1 MNLIQAIAGARRIPS
16 VVTPRIIQTNC
27 LHEYDPG
34 KYTSGSTLVD
44 QQGNRNLT
52 ISGATYQSSP
62 PAFDYDG
69 TNDSITSA
77 TFSDNLA
84 NFTLGVWVNF
94 NSVAGLQ
101 ALHGHQN
108 TSNFEGMIIF
118 RNANNNSIGFRIE
131 DGLGRFTAIYYST
144 IPTLNTWFY
153 YAMTWLNSSKELKIY
168 LYNSNGLFHTQTLTA
183 PSNRDMSLTRT
194 GVKTIVG
201 GDTLPVNGLIG
212 EAHTYSAELS
222 QTDITANYN
231 STKARYGY

>member
-1 MNLIQAIAGARRIPS
+1 MSFLQAVSGARKIPS
-16 VVTPRIIQTNC
+16 VSTPRIIQTNC

-52 ISGATYQSSP
+52 INGATYQTSP

-69 TNDSITSA
+69 VNDSITSG

-94 NSVAGLQ
+94 NSVSGLQ
-101 ALHGHQN
+101 ALHGHWN

-118 RNANNNSIGFRIE
+118 RNGNNNTIAFRIE
-131 DGLGRFTAIYYST
+131 DANGVFMGINYSH
-144 IPTLNTWFY
+144 IPATSTWFY
-153 YAMTWLNSSKELKIY
+153 YAMTWQNSPNEVKIY
-168 LYNSNGLFHTQTLTA
+168 LYNSGGLFHTDTNT
-183 PSNRDMSLTRT
+183 SFTGRDMSLTRT
-194 GVKTIVG
+194 GVKTVVG
-201 GDTLPVNGLIG
+201 DDTYPVDGIIG
-212 EAHTYSAELS
+212 EAHTYSAKLS